1 MRFLYG
7 IIDELVMYDRGEV
20 NIMKIV
26 ELDRNTLGYDIDTT
40 VFADFGEYEQHDSDT
55 VLNNRGFIKDADI
68 VIFNKAVMNEEML
81 RDAENVRLLCVTATG
96 YDNIDL
102 DYARSR
108 GIAVANVK
116 AYSTPAVAQH
126 TFALALYVLEKISY
140 YDDYVKSGKYSSQTG
155 FCNFDEHFNELDGK
169 TWGIVGMGN
178 IGRSVAKIAA
188 AFGCR
193 VIYYST
199 TGKNKVDGFKQ
210 VSFDEL
216 LTQSDVLS
224 LHCPL
229 NDNTR
234 GLIDMAALKKMK
246 SSAILINV
254 ARGPVIVD
262 EDLTQTLEQ
271 GIIAGAGLDVLT
283 KEPMTKDNPLHRI
296 KDSRKLIITPHMAWA
311 SVEAR
316 QRCVDEIYLNIKAFL
331 NGESRN
337 RVD

>member
-1 MRFLYG
+1 
-7 IIDELVMYDRGEV
+7 
-20 NIMKIV
+20 MKIV
-26 ELDRNTLGYDIDTT
+26 ELDRNTLGYDIDTS
-40 VFADFGEYEQHDSDT
+40 VFADFGDYTQHDSDT
-55 VLNNRGFIKDADI
+55 VENNREYIKDADV
-68 VIFNKAVMNEEML
+68 VIFNKAVMNEQML
-81 RDAENVRLLCVTATG
+81 KDAPNVKLLCITATG
-96 YDNIDL
+96 FDNIDL
-102 DYARSR
+102 DYAKSR

-155 FCNFDEHFNELDGK
+155 FCNFDEKYTELEGK

-178 IGRSVAKIAA
+178 IGRKVAQIAT
-188 AFGCR
+188 AFGCH

-199 TGKNKVDGFKQ
+199 TGKNTDTGYEQ

-216 LTQSDVLS
+216 LKRSDFLS

-229 NDNTR
+229 NDATR

-262 EDLTQTLEQ
+262 EDLTQALEQ

-283 KEPMTKDNPLHRI
+283 KEPMPADSPLHRI
-296 KDSRKLIITPHMAWA
+296 KDSRKLLITPHMAWA

-316 QRCVDEIYLNIKAFL
+316 QRCADEIYLNIKAFL
-331 NGESRN
+331 DGQKRN
-337 RVD
+337 RVDCQ